1 MLSTADKVQNSIETS
16 RKQRVDKL
24 KQRRDEQLG
33 EADRAL
39 GIAQRDERVVAGED
53 SERAAQGAANVAKAQ
68 LGGAAG
74 AGAAALAGLG
84 AAEDA
89 RNATFQGAL
98 DNARSRKDD
107 FEQKDVDRRKD
118 AADSDINANI
128 TDEFNKQD
136 HTDYMS
142 MLDFNKGAGQ
152 VQAAGNAAAATTQPN
167 ATTATKATAD
177 VAGEQAKEEEQM
189 AEEEVT
195 PTAPEPAA
203 PEPEPAAP
211 PPTPEPEPAPPPTPE
226 PAEPPPTAAA
236 PQEDIQKL
244 AMDRVSDAL
253 DGFPPDIVSAQ
264 TQAGISAYTKG
275 QEAWEE
281 WRKTVNGPGNKNVPK
296 GVLPVGA
303 YKAPAGTG
311 RTYND
316 SGMRDG
322 PQSDRRV
329 KRNIKPV
336 LSDEDYKTL
345 HTTLLSRRW

>member
-16 RKQRVDKL
+16 RQQRVDKL
-24 KQRRDEQLG
+24 RQRRDEQLG

-53 SERAAQGAANVAKAQ
+53 AERAAQSAANVAKAQ

-74 AGAAALAGLG
+74 AGSAALAGLG

-98 DNARSRKDD
+98 NNARDRKDT

-152 VQAAGNAAAATTQPN
+152 VQDAGNAAAAAVKPN
-167 ATTATKATAD
+167 ATTQTKAEPE
-177 VAGEQAKEEEQM
+177 VAVEQAKKEEEI
-189 AEEEVT
+189 ATEEAT
-195 PTAPEPAA
+195 PDPEPVPPPPPPPAPD
-203 PEPEPAAP
+203 PEPPA
-211 PPTPEPEPAPPPTPE
+211 
-226 PAEPPPTAAA
+226 PTAAA
-236 PQEDIQKL
+236 PQQEEVQQV
-244 AMDRVSDAL
+244 AMERVKDAL
-253 DGFPPDIVSAQ
+253 DGFPPDVTSSQ
-264 TQAGISAYTKG
+264 MQAGITAYTKG
-275 QEAWEE
+275 PEAWEA

-311 RTYND
+311 RTYD
-316 SGMRDG
+316 DAGMRDN
-322 PQSDRRV
+322 PTSDRRV